1 MACGRKSYLFV
12 GGRFGCLL
20 TALASLH
27 LANPALA
34 DGQFPAAHREC
45 RIVLSSS
52 SLRDAIILVGEQCN
66 VSLVVRGNTASA
78 RPITITGR
86 YRIDRILR
94 SLFAGRNYKI
104 ISSSERVIVVELLSD
119 RPAPQVRRPPGN
131 IPSRPQ
137 PAPAPEPPPV
147 TITVTGVRLQNAL
160 AIEAKEQRSAI
171 SEIASQDDIGRYPDF
186 NLADAARRLP
196 GTFALRDEEE
206 GISIGLRGLS
216 PQFNLVTIDGM
227 QIATDPVLQTRQEF
241 VEILPAAAFS
251 EITAIKTRE
260 AAGAGN
266 AIAGQTNFATRSALD
281 DASPLVTL
289 SASVGHFGADAYDAM
304 PNRPALR
311 AEAVISQII
320 GSDDTLGIVVAGS
333 YFRRDQD
340 EERVLTYYND
350 DFTAPAL
357 SIWNGIE
364 SPLERFGGYA
374 KLEWLASDRLRLD
387 TSGYVFAQNESF
399 VRASNV
405 INLES
410 AAAPGVAPLGS
421 DLVAAQNLTTSTPKR
436 QYGVLLNGEYA
447 ADDLTVR
454 LRGALSSGKVEDG
467 GPQFANAFF
476 TFAGPVGEEAIA
488 FEFAEPRQPPIY
500 TLTPSAPF
508 SSPDNYVLQGAELR
522 FTRNTSH
529 ATDVDIQLK
538 HDPGESSLSFL
549 GGLRFVRLNHSF
561 LNSRD
566 LITYLGAT
574 PLLLSQFGR
583 LSPSY
588 RAPYAPINS
597 PIIDNAAVLAF
608 IGANPSLFSGNL
620 DTTQNRTPDFDI
632 SESVLAG
639 YAALGYAG
647 DRVRI
652 NAGLRVEQTDVEASA
667 FETVNGVRQPITQ
680 TSDYTNW
687 LPSVGITYDITDQL
701 KLRAAYSRALG
712 RANLPDLNP
721 SRTVI
726 EVSGVTTI
734 AGGNTQLDPR
744 VSDNFDVSL
753 EYYFDGGR
761 SLASVALFHKSI
773 ADEIFRLAVDTT
785 VNGAPVV
792 TTQPLNAQSASVTGF
807 EINLVKDR
815 LDFLPGLLADFG
827 VSANYTYIWADARV
841 PTTSGAIRELDF
853 LIEQPDS
860 LINASLFYQSGPVE
874 ARVSYNR
881 TGRFA
886 RSIDPANP
894 DNDNF
899 IAAFETID
907 AQARWRIADNF
918 TVIVEGRNLTDETNI
933 ELTGPGAS
941 KTEDFSR
948 FGRAYFLGLTYN
960 Y

>member
-1 MACGRKSYLFV
+1 MSSHITTGQRCTSLVNNFASGANMPNTIDQFRFRKF
-12 GGRFGCLL
+12 L
-20 TALASLH
+20 TTTSASLI
-27 LANPALA
+27 AVAACSAPAFA
-34 DGQFPAAHREC
+34 QQQSGQEGSGEQPDTATPEGQ
-45 RIVLSSS
+45 
-52 SLRDAIILVGEQCN
+52 ILV
-66 VSLVVRGNTASA
+66 
-78 RPITITGR
+78 TG
-86 YRIDRILR
+86 
-94 SLFAGRNYKI
+94 
-104 ISSSERVIVVELLSD
+104 
-119 RPAPQVRRPPGN
+119 
-131 IPSRPQ
+131 
-137 PAPAPEPPPV
+137 
-147 TITVTGVRLQNAL
+147 TRLQNQR
-160 AIEAKEQRSAI
+160 AIEAKRDANVIIDSI
-171 SEIASQDDIGRYPDF
+171 SQDEIGRQPDF
-186 NLADAARRLP
+186 NIADAIRRAP
-196 GTFALRDEEE
+196 GVSTVRDEEE
-206 GISIGLRGLS
+206 GLFIAVRGLNPDFTFVTLDGGLLAS
-216 PQFNLVTIDGM
+216 LDFVSARRVSLEVIPSTVISRADVYKTRDATIDGNT
-227 QIATDPVLQTRQEF
+227 I
-241 VEILPAAAFS
+241 
-251 EITAIKTRE
+251 
-260 AAGAGN
+260 G
-266 AIAGQTNFATRSALD
+266 GQVDLVTRSAYDSNGLF
-281 DASPLVTL
+281 ANL
-289 SASVGHFGADAYDAM
+289 SGAIGYFDADAFDREGNGAAVRFDGTIATTFGDADQFGFV
-304 PNRPALR
+304 L
-311 AEAVISQII
+311 
-320 GSDDTLGIVVAGS
+320 AGS
-333 YFRRDQD
+333 YFSREQD
-340 EERVLTYYND
+340 EERALNFYNGD
-350 DFTAPAL
+350 YSAPTF

-364 SPLERFGGYA
+364 NPLERFGGFA
-374 KLEWLASDRLRLD
+374 KLEFKPSDRVYMQINGL
-387 TSGYVFAQNESF
+387 YFEQNENF
-399 VRASNV
+399 DRASLVLFN
-405 INLES
+405 NS
-410 AAAPGVAPLGS
+410 ALNPTGPG
-421 DLVAAQNLTTSTPKR
+421 
-436 QYGVLLNGEYA
+436 
-447 ADDLTVR
+447 
-454 LRGALSSGKVEDG
+454 RG
-467 GPQFANAFF
+467 
-476 TFAGPVGEEAIA
+476 
-488 FEFAEPRQPPIY
+488 EFAEGGGAQEHLNSDDGKSQYGINYSAMFKIAEASQIDLRATYSNGSARGGRGDSLDTAFRYVGPVDGLGYSFEFEGDGIPPQH
-500 TLTPSAPF
+500 TFLKPDDAENL
-508 SSPDNYVLQGAELR
+508 DNYALNRARRSSIFNDSDALDLEASFNHEFGTSGWDLTTGVR
-522 FTRNTSH
+522 FR
-529 ATDVDIQLK
+529 D
-538 HDPGESSLSFL
+538 LSRQFD
-549 GGLRFVRLNHSF
+549 FVR
-561 LNSRD
+561 NS
-566 LITYLGAT
+566 LTYLGAT